1 MLLVQLLSH
10 VGHDLQVLVERLL
23 ANQWILIVLH
33 LLKRVCSQLLLMSSE
48 GRIKLLPHLVP
59 LYLQPGRGSIL
70 EDMDLIF
77 EVIHHLPGL
86 LNILLLDPSSAIQI
100 LLVRIVTSF
109 LRFGIWVILSESQID
124 IIHLILIL
132 TFVCFSL

>member
-10 VGHDLQVLVERLL
+10 VGHDFQVLVERLL

-33 LLKRVCSQLLLMSSE
+33 LLKRVCSQLLLVSGE

-59 LYLQPGRGSIL
+59 LYLQPGRCSIL

-86 LNILLLDPSSAIQI
+86 LNILLLDPSSAI
-100 LLVRIVTSF
+100 
-109 LRFGIWVILSESQID
+109 
-124 IIHLILIL
+124 
-132 TFVCFSL
+132 